1 MLLDALAARVIVP
14 ERVIPEPGDVIET
27 AGSTDPPDPP
37 VAGLLME
44 LVTPAQA
51 ALRMA
56 NGRTRS
62 HSLRVIVSVNRF
74 GTLPGIMTKGLDLA
88 GAFVL
93 TAEQEICSLTFLLPR
108 SKRRESGCD

>member
-1 MLLDALAARVIVP
+1 MLLDALAARVIAP
-14 ERVIPEPGDVIET
+14 ETVAPEVGDVIET
-27 AGSTDPPDPP
+27 AGSTDP

-88 GAFVL
+88 GVFVL
-93 TAEQEICSLTFLLPR
+93 TAEQDICSLTFLLPR
-108 SKRRESGCD
+108 SQRRESGCD

>member
-1 MLLDALAARVIVP
+1 MLLDALAARVIAP
-14 ERVIPEPGDVIET
+14 ETVAPEVGDVIET
-27 AGSTDPPDPP
+27 AGSTDPDPP

-88 GAFVL
+88 GVFVL

-108 SKRRESGCD
+108 SQRRESGCD